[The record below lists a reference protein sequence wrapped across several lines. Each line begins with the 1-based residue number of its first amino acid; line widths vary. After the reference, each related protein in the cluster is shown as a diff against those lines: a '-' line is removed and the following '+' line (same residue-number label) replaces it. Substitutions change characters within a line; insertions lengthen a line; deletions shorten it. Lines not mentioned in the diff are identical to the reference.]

1 MSERVAV
8 YIDFDNV
15 VISRYDD
22 IHGKQAWRKDDP
34 RQHGQPAGSKDPVDV
49 KLTAARVDIGAII
62 DFAAS
67 FGSVSLSRAY
77 ADWSVP
83 VNASYKT
90 ELIERSLHLVQLFN
104 ASGVKN
110 GADIRLA
117 VDAVEDL
124 MRHPEITHVVLVAGD
139 SDFVPLAQSC
149 KQLGRYV
156 VGIGVTG
163 STSRALVSACNEFI
177 DYAHLPGV
185 ASPPS
190 AAKTA
195 GTAKKSGVAKKTAA
209 AKATKPSAK
218 NSAEAAAT
226 NLLLRA
232 IRVGLQKSDDD
243 WVYAAGVKSQMQR
256 MDPAFKEK
264 SLGFSSFRAFV
275 ESRSDQVVSKVADN
289 GQLTLRLQ

>member
-15 VISRYDD
+15 VISHYDD
-22 IHGKQAWRKDDP
+22 VHGKQAWRRDDP
-34 RQHGQPAGSKDPVDV
+34 RQHGPAEGSEDAIDK
-49 KLTAARVDIGAII
+49 KLAQARVDVGAII

-67 FGSVSLSRAY
+67 FGTVTLSRAY

-83 VNASYKT
+83 VNASYRT
-90 ELIERSLHLVQLFN
+90 DLIERSMHLVQLFT

-156 VGIGVTG
+156 VGIGVSG

-177 DYAHLPGV
+177 DYSHLPGV
-185 ASPPS
+185 SEASASETPV
-190 AAKTA
+190 K
-195 GTAKKSGVAKKTAA
+195 AA
-209 AKATKPSAK
+209 AGGRKRSSKAKSADA
-218 NSAEAAAT
+218 SAT
-226 NLLLRA
+226 DLLVRA
-232 IRVGLQKSDDD
+232 IRVALQKSDDD
-243 WVYAAGVKSQMQR
+243 WVHASGVKSQMQR
-256 MDPAFKEK
+256 MDPAFTEK

-275 ESRSDQVVSKVADN
+275 ESRGSDVVSRVADN
-289 GQLTLRLQ
+289 GQLTLKLP

>member
-22 IHGKQAWRKDDP
+22 VHGKQAWRKDDP
-34 RQHGQPAGSKDPVDV
+34 RQHGRPDGSKDPVDV
-49 KLTAARVDIGAII
+49 KLTAARVDISAII

-67 FGSVSLSRAY
+67 FGSVSLNRAY

-90 ELIERSLHLVQLFN
+90 ELIERSLHLVQLFH

-185 ASPPS
+185 TPPPP
-190 AAKTA
+190 AA
-195 GTAKKSGVAKKTAA
+195 AKKTGATKKSA
-209 AKATKPSAK
+209 TTKATKPSAK

-226 NLLLRA
+226 NLLTRA

-289 GQLTLRLQ
+289 GQLTVRLK

>member
-15 VISRYDD
+15 VISRYDHV
-22 IHGKQAWRKDDP
+22 HGKQAWRKDDP
-34 RQHGQPAGSKDPVDV
+34 RQHRQPAVSRDAIDL
-49 KLTAARVDIGAII
+49 KLAAARVDIGAII

-83 VNASYKT
+83 ANASYRT

-104 ASGVKN
+104 ASGTKN

-124 MRHPEITHVVLVAGD
+124 MRHPEVTHVVLVAGD

-163 STSRALVSACNEFI
+163 STSRALVSACNEYI
-177 DYAHLPGV
+177 DYADLPGV
-185 ASPPS
+185 TPPPP
-190 AAKTA
+190 AAKKT
-195 GTAKKSGVAKKTAA
+195 GVAKKSAA
-209 AKATKPSAK
+209 RKSTKTSAK
-218 NSAEAAAT
+218 GSADAAAT
-226 NLLLRA
+226 NLLVRA
-232 IRVGLQKSDDD
+232 VRVGLQKSDDD

-275 ESRSDQVVSKVADN
+275 ESRSDQVTPRVANN
-289 GQLTLRLQ
+289 GQLTLRLP